1 MSFHIYKLLNL
12 SLLIVFI
19 LAFVSIV
26 MWFKKKE
33 GERKTNV
40 LLTALEKTQK
50 IDPELFRTNNG
61 KKDTA
66 KYILLAMLVLGLGT
80 ILFGV
85 FMTIVI
91 SIESFKKGKIDKDIM
106 PAMLILCI
114 GASLMIGYFSGK
126 KLLQK

>member
-1 MSFHIYKLLNL
+1 MNL

>member
-1 MSFHIYKLLNL
+1 MSFYIYKLLNL

-40 LLTALEKTQK
+40 LLTALEKGQK

-61 KKDTA
+61 NKDTA

-91 SIESFKKGKIDKDIM
+91 SIESFKQGRIDEDIM
-106 PAMLILCI
+106 PALLILVI

>member
-1 MSFHIYKLLNL
+1 MSFYIYKLLNL

-40 LLTALEKTQK
+40 LLTALEKGQK

-91 SIESFKKGKIDKDIM
+91 SIESFKQGRIDEDIM
-106 PAMLILCI
+106 PALLILVI